1 MTGQCL
7 RRFERAHT
15 KGVTSITFSRDGSH
29 LLSSSYDG
37 MIRFGINVLT
47 LCTRV
52 FNPLHMFNPLCLT
65 LCTCLT
71 LY

>member
-15 KGVTSITFSRDGSH
+15 KGITSVSFSRDGSH

-37 MIRFGINVLT
+37 TIRYVHVGWKLGTEECVLI
-47 LCTRV
+47 REV
-52 FNPLHMFNPLCLT
+52 S
-65 LCTCLT
+65 
-71 LY
+71 